1 MKDSPT
7 IGLKGDAR
15 MDDGRLG
22 DAERLKALARTG
34 LMDGPGPGA
43 HQRAARI
50 AARLLDVPVSL
61 VSFVDDTRQYFSAHV
76 GLEGD
81 VARES
86 GSGLSHSLCQY
97 VVKSQE
103 PLIVTDA
110 RHDPRVCE
118 NGAVRDLGVV
128 AYLGVP
134 IRSPDGHVLG
144 SFCVIDRKPRNWS
157 EDDVEHMLD
166 MAAMIESDIRLRETL
181 EERDIIL
188 QEMSHRV
195 RNLFTIIN
203 SMLRME
209 RRTHDTAD
217 ELAESMGARLKALSD
232 AHEMIVPVVNAR
244 RTTGATTTLDALTR
258 KLLAP
263 HGAESETRISISGE
277 HVPIGAKAAVYLT
290 LALHELAT
298 NAAKYGG
305 LSADGGR
312 LAITWRQTDDDM
324 VEINWEETGIDWKA
338 NAEPRTG
345 FGARLL
351 SIAVEGQLAG
361 EIKTQID
368 SGRFQRKLHIPLQR
382 LQT

>member
-1 MKDSPT
+1 
-7 IGLKGDAR
+7 
-15 MDDGRLG
+15 MDDGQLG
-22 DAERLKALARTG
+22 DTERLKALARTG

-50 AARLLDVPVSL
+50 AARLLEVPVSL
-61 VSFVDDTRQYFSAHV
+61 VTFVDDARQYFSAHV

-81 VARES
+81 IAHES

-97 VVKSQE
+97 VVKSRE

-110 RHDPRVCE
+110 RHDPRVCN

-134 IRSPDGHVLG
+134 IRSPDGYVLG
-144 SFCVIDRKPRNWS
+144 SFCVIDRKPRDWS
-157 EDDVEHMLD
+157 EDDVAHMLD

-181 EERDIIL
+181 EDRDIIL

-209 RRTHDTAD
+209 RGAHDTAAA
-217 ELAESMGARLKALSD
+217 LAESMGARLKALSD
-232 AHEMIVPVVNAR
+232 AHEMIVPVVNAHSS
-244 RTTGATTTLDALTR
+244 TGATTTLDNLTR

-263 HGAESETRISISGE
+263 HGAENETRITISGE
-277 HVPIGAKAAVYLT
+277 HVPVGAKAAVYLT

-312 LAITWRQTDDDM
+312 LSIRWRKTRDDM
-324 VEINWEETGIDWKA
+324 VELDWEETGADWET
-338 NAEPRTG
+338 NTEQRTG

-361 EIKTQID
+361 QIKTQMAP
-368 SGRFQRKLHIPLQR
+368 GRFQRKLHIPLQR
-382 LQT
+382 LQV

>member
-1 MKDSPT
+1 MGDRRLKD
-7 IGLKGDAR
+7 I
-15 MDDGRLG
+15 
-22 DAERLKALARTG
+22 ERLQALARSG

-43 HQRAARI
+43 HQRAARL

-61 VSFVDDTRQYFSAHV
+61 VTFVDDVRQYFSAHV

-81 VARES
+81 VACES
-86 GSGLSHSLCQY
+86 GTALSHSMCQF
-97 VVKSQE
+97 VVKTHE

-110 RHDPRVCE
+110 RQDARVSD
-118 NGAVRDLGVV
+118 NGAVRDMGVV

-144 SFCVIDRKPRNWS
+144 SFCVIDRKPRDWHD
-157 EDDVEHMLD
+157 DDVAHMVDL
-166 MAAMIESDIRLRETL
+166 AAMIESDLRLRETL

-195 RNLFTIIN
+195 KNLFTIIN

-209 RRTHDTAD
+209 RSAHDSSEA
-217 ELAESMGARLKALSD
+217 LAESMGARLKALSD

-244 RTTGATTTLDALTR
+244 RSTGATTTLDALTR

-263 HGAESETRISISGE
+263 HGAKNGTRITISGE

-305 LSADGGR
+305 LSTDGGR
-312 LAITWRQTDDDM
+312 LSISWHLTEDDT
-324 VEINWEETGIDWKA
+324 VEVCWEETGVDWDTDA
-338 NAEPRTG
+338 TPRTG

-351 SIAVEGQLAG
+351 SIAVESQLAG
-361 EIKTQID
+361 EIKTRID
-368 SGRFQRKLHIPLQR
+368 AGRFQRKLCIPLQR

>member
-1 MKDSPT
+1 MKDACV
-7 IGLKGDAR
+7 IGREGDVYMGDSRLKDI
-15 MDDGRLG
+15 
-22 DAERLKALARTG
+22 ERLQALARTG

-61 VSFVDDTRQYFSAHV
+61 VSFVDDARQYFSAHV

-86 GSGLSHSLCQY
+86 GTALSHSLCQY
-97 VVKSQE
+97 VVKTHE

-110 RHDPRVCE
+110 RQDPRVCD
-118 NGAVRDLGVV
+118 NGAVRDMGVV

-144 SFCVIDRKPRNWS
+144 SFCVIDRKPRDWH
-157 EDDVEHMLD
+157 EDDVAHMVD
-166 MAAMIESDIRLRETL
+166 MAAMIESDLRLRETL

-195 RNLFTIIN
+195 KNLFTIIN

-209 RRTHDTAD
+209 RSAHDTATA
-217 ELAESMGARLKALSD
+217 LAESMGARLKALSD
-232 AHEMIVPVVNAR
+232 AHEMIVPVVNASR
-244 RTTGATTTLDALTR
+244 STGVTTTLDALMR

-263 HGAESETRISISGE
+263 HGAENETRISISGE
-277 HVPIGAKAAVYLT
+277 PVPIGAKAAVYLT

-305 LSADGGR
+305 LSTDGGR
-312 LAITWRQTDDDM
+312 LSISWLRTKDDTIE
-324 VEINWEETGIDWKA
+324 VSWEETGVDWDA
-338 NAEPRTG
+338 DATPRSG

-368 SGRFQRKLHIPLQR
+368 AGRFQRKLHIPLQR
-382 LQT
+382 LQS